1 MYLYITILKSQKEIT
16 DPVKEERWIL
26 VDSDGEDSHTPS
38 GDCVGLKESDL
49 IALLNQ
55 IPFEELF
62 RYEIKY
68 NLKFISFTI

>member
-1 MYLYITILKSQKEIT
+1 MLKIQLTLKSQKEIT
-16 DPVKEERWIL
+16 DPVKDDRWIL

-38 GDCVGLKESDL
+38 GECIGLKESDL

-62 RYEIKY
+62 RFVLFY
-68 NLKFISFTI
+68 